1 MGDHPR
7 QRLID
12 QLERASAIRTRG
24 VRDAFS
30 AVPREI
36 FIPQIVEEKGM
47 EAIYLDEAYPTKT
60 DALGDAISSSSQPQI
75 MALMLEESN
84 VGQGHH
90 VLEIGTGTGYNAALL
105 SALVG
110 SHGRVTSVELDPE
123 LAEQARQALHRA
135 KRVVDVVAGDGRDGC
150 PSAAPY
156 DRIIVTASSLDVP
169 KAFLD
174 QLKEG
179 GFLVLPLRITDS
191 LPFQQIVVTFQRVG
205 RQLSSVS
212 VIRGGFMRLRERPD
226 DVSLPW
232 FTSEIVEA
240 HQGGERA
247 IGSLSGAAW
256 EGLPES
262 IRSRLSTLCLAA
274 PRSQSLG
281 VRVRAWQQW
290 ELQTFTALSV
300 AEALL
305 VGISRDDLADL
316 SFLGTAL
323 PAVIDRDGSALAYL
337 AGRKTISRIDA
348 FGRRGPDMILRD
360 VVDDWRHRGRPKV
373 ARLHVGVTY
382 GRSTSGA
389 WRSTRRGDSLIAFDW

>member
-1 MGDHPR
+1 MGEHPR
-7 QRLID
+7 QHLID
-12 QLERASAIRTRG
+12 LLERTSAIRTRG
-24 VRDAFS
+24 VRDAFC
-30 AVPREI
+30 AVPREF
-36 FIPQIVEEKGM
+36 FIPQIVEEKGV
-47 EAIYLDEAYPTKT
+47 EAAYLDEAYPTKT
-60 DALGDAISSSSQPQI
+60 DARGDAISSSSQPQI
-75 MALMLEESN
+75 MALMLEESD
-84 VGQGHH
+84 VAPGHH

-123 LAEQARQALHRA
+123 LAEQARRALHRA
-135 KRVVDVVAGDGRDGC
+135 KRAVDVVAGDGRDGC
-150 PSAAPY
+150 RSGAPY

-179 GFLVLPLRITDS
+179 GLLVLPLRITDS
-191 LPFQQIVVTFQRVG
+191 LPFQQIVVTFQRIG
-205 RQLSSVS
+205 PQLSSVS

-240 HQGGERA
+240 HHGGERV

-256 EGLPES
+256 GGLPES

-274 PRSQSLG
+274 PRSQALG

-290 ELQTFTALSV
+290 ELQAFTALSV

-348 FGRRGPDMILRD
+348 FGRPGPDMILRD

-382 GRSTSGA
+382 GRSTSDA